1 MKPSVAPAVIDALV
15 GVIAIETRV
24 GAVTVSGAEFEVTP
38 PNVAVILLVPADT
51 PVATP
56 VAAIVATD
64 ELDECQVTELVMFC
78 VGPLE

>member
-1 MKPSVAPAVIDALV
+1 VMFFVVHSNKFCRVKPSVAPAVIDALV

-51 PVATP
+51 PW
-56 VAAIVATD
+56 
-64 ELDECQVTELVMFC
+64 LLRGCYRRY
-78 VGPLE
+78 